1 VGIGMLA
8 MALVL
13 GVFLVV
19 ASPGVDDGSDEAIE
33 LPGPVETDDGW
44 TLEAV
49 GWTPEATALTADES
63 TVRVTDTA
71 NGVVYVVADP
81 SADRPT
87 IADGVAFGSLSQ
99 MDRAESAPD
108 GSSSW
113 AAEGSE
119 LVQLDAAGD
128 VLDTIDLEHPGS
140 VVAVTDDAV
149 WLTVSG
155 VPVADE
161 TGIVAPRGVVQR
173 VDATTGEVLAVPV
186 DDPTDFHLAVTDD
199 AVWATVRSALLE
211 LDPVTV
217 EPIQEFPLGAPA
229 SALIVDGDEV
239 LVVVADAEAPSVVR
253 IDGTTGEV
261 ADTVSLSAGAV
272 GEAAIVGG
280 DDGSELWVLRP
291 DDDRVDRIDL
301 DDWATTSIDIDEPRR
316 IDATDDGVW
325 LISGRAEGMLM
336 VARR

>member
-1 VGIGMLA
+1 
-8 MALVL
+8 
-13 GVFLVV
+13 
-19 ASPGVDDGSDEAIE
+19 
-33 LPGPVETDDGW
+33 
-44 TLEAV
+44 
-49 GWTPEATALTADES
+49 
-63 TVRVTDTA
+63 
-71 NGVVYVVADP
+71 
-81 SADRPT
+81 
-87 IADGVAFGSLSQ
+87 